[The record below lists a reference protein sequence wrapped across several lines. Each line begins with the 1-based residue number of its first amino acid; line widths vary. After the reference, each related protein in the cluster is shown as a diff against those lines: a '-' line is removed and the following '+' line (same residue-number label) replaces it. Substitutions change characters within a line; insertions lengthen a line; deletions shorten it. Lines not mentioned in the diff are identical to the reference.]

1 VTLKAG
7 QSWRYQSP
15 QGHAVLWIAIGK
27 GVVTTP
33 QAIDHGEIAVF
44 EPGTETVE
52 FVAQSDAEFFLGS
65 AVPHNHDLVL
75 GYYSVH
81 TSPEALQKGEAQ
93 IEAIRHRLIDEGRL

>member
-33 QAIDHGEIAVF
+33 QAVDHGEIAVF
-44 EPGTETVE
+44 EPGTEAVE